1 MRRNKIKY
9 FLTIS
14 FIAFGFLIAKSQE
27 GGDKEEK
34 IRLKLRHLKGVQGI
48 DIGGGITKFS
58 NYYQFSYYYFFSDK
72 YFIKPSLSYEV
83 GKIGLTNYNEYSLM
97 VSFERCFVKF
107 RDFVFINGG
116 LAPVPQIQNT
126 QNDVLEKSGTFFPLG
141 VSADVNVEL
150 FVLNKVALFGSF
162 NEIYTPK
169 DKFGNFR
176 YMLGGGIK
184 IDLN

>member
-1 MRRNKIKY
+1 MRNKIKY

-14 FIAFGFLIAKSQE
+14 LIAFCFLIAKGQE
-27 GGDKEEK
+27 DGDKEEK
-34 IRLKLRHLKGVQGI
+34 IKLKLRHLKGVQGI
-48 DIGGGITKFS
+48 DLSTGVTKFS
-58 NYYQFSYYYFFSDK
+58 NYYQFSYYYFISDK

-83 GKIGLTNYNEYSLM
+83 GKIGLTNYNEFSLFL
-97 VSFERCFVKF
+97 SFERCFVKL
-107 RDFVFINGG
+107 RDFIFINGG
-116 LAPVPQIQNT
+116 LAPVAQFQQT
-126 QNDVLEKSGTFFPLG
+126 QNDVLQKSGTFFPLG

-150 FVLNKVALFGSF
+150 FVFNKVALFGSF

-176 YMLGGGIK
+176 YMMGGGIK